1 MQRQVTDGGFQGR
14 RNKPSDTC
22 YAFWLVYQS
31 YNVCTSCQTREEP
44 CVILLLPISPTR
56 VGGVLKIIGAY
67 HLLNRHALRE
77 FLLTCQSPVM
87 TETSFITTITY
98 SDESSWFFSSLYWHS
113 VCLLFVHQYG
123 GFTKFPRDRI
133 PDIYHSYYGLA
144 ALSLLD
150 EERLEPLCVE
160 LGIISAGL

>member
-31 YNVCTSCQTREEP
+31 YNVCTSCPTREEP

-98 SDESSWFFSSLYWHS
+98 SDESS
-113 VCLLFVHQYG
+113 
-123 GFTKFPRDRI
+123 
-133 PDIYHSYYGLA
+133 
-144 ALSLLD
+144 
-150 EERLEPLCVE
+150 
-160 LGIISAGL
+160 